1 MWKDNLVPRKLKK
14 LFKAEPFGNGEA
26 RGWKLPSLPEC
37 RAIWERR
44 YGGKWIWNREVKYW
58 QWRD

>member
-1 MWKDNLVPRKLKK
+1 VWKDNLVPWKLKK
-14 LFKAEPFGNGEA
+14 LFKAEPFDNGEA